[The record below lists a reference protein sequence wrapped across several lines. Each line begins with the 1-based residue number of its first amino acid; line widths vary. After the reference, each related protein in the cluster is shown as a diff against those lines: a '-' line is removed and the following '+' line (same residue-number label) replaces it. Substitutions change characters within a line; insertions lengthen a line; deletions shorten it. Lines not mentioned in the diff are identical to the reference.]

1 MFLFNSDVES
11 SWELF
16 SPFANESSTTR
27 NVLKQSIC
35 GHPAL
40 PAPASAAD
48 SPAIASCKRLAT
60 VAHISPQAY
69 PDMSLLFYT
78 LDTFLARCLLMDSR
92 TPYSGLDH
100 VSLTSYANAR
110 DARILHNLDEAHV
123 AALDCTYRD
132 VGRSDQPPPPSFQGC
147 VILIRCMLDRP
158 SGLTKHEADGSCSQ
172 LWHEVCQ
179 RSMETVFRPASR
191 RSRDWTSWSCLL
203 FSLSPLKKIPIPNC
217 PLETTLLIKFISSSS
232 VLKLIPDL
240 TASFT
245 PGSVH
250 CLLVYFWNWKLDL
263 PALSCFL

>member
-1 MFLFNSDVES
+1 M
-11 SWELF
+11 
-16 SPFANESSTTR
+16 
-27 NVLKQSIC
+27 KQSIC

-123 AALDCTYRD
+123 AALDCTYHD
-132 VGRSDQPPPPSFQGC
+132 VGHSDQPPPPSFQGC

-158 SGLTKHEADGSCSQ
+158 SGLTKHEADGSCSH

-203 FSLSPLKKIPIPNC
+203 FSLSPLKKIPISNC
-217 PLETTLLIKFISSSS
+217 PLETTLLIRFISSSS